1 MRVVSILG
9 DNLTGVR
16 LGSSFPMSA
25 HVYEPGTGG
34 ATFMPQSMARPMPQS
49 FAPVLGHNAVTNVV
63 NSVGAARPSTLPLST
78 RTCAYPSPP
87 TTVSQYQMNDQQ
99 LQYHVNSEGGQ
110 QCAVNCQQFPM
121 SGQYPVSAQQYPVSA
136 QQYPVSAQQYSVSAQ
151 QYPGSSQ
158 QYPGSAPQHGGQQF
172 PGSAP
177 QHGGQQFLMSGQYP
191 VSALH
196 HGGQQYAISCQQFAM
211 RGQYPVSASQ
221 HSGQQYAVTCQQP
234 VSVSQPLQATHAPA
248 LTHLDNS
255 PAGEMAPRSPVAQQ
269 TLQLQL
275 QPCAPVN
282 AVLTS
287 VPSNKQ
293 LSNREYSTDRFYSRP
308 PTIGVTPPTSCAQ
321 IVRNLALSGDPQLRN
336 QAADLLMGII
346 SSKNRRGAVPGEQVL
361 ASFLGDVAQR
371 SAFYS
376 TVTFSDIEDQIA
388 GIVRQYVRCQTSHVF
403 VSTRKPEPEDLSED
417 EIWSDDD
424 DVKDKSFASSS
435 ALPARPVTTTSTSRS
450 NFQGPAKSFTK
461 KVAAVVARPHAVTTE
476 AVPAS
481 TRTSTVNTTTAST
494 SSVSRSNSQMA
505 PQPAKSSTQT
515 GTTVVTR
522 PHSVIAKAD
531 PAFTRTSAVNS
542 RSTSQGPAKSS
553 TERVATALTQPH
565 VTTKPGHTSTVNT
578 STASTSPASR
588 SNSQTPAVST
598 SVTAPLTTQASN
610 DEGETPH
617 GDKVSQQVTS
627 WAEEVEKHEKESS
640 SGGDFGSE
648 TSPVPFDM
656 TKKKRKKKKTWAQ
669 VDLRTGCAYCSGG
682 CSMCNPLLRDTSD
695 SGHEAASNA
704 TSTPATARITTGK
717 VKFIAMKS
725 SVRRPAPLSVPP
737 VMFPAQTV
745 DSTLDPTENP
755 TPCEAKTAAS
765 KQQRQADMQKQLNA
779 LTAAEKSLQTFD
791 FGDLSSLAPEEA
803 GRKLTSFCTAVHAY
817 LCLLI
822 QDQSAVGKIVG
833 VMAAN
838 IQENK
843 DISSFTGQNL
853 LPGCVTILEALHAS
867 NQLLNV
873 STERLK
879 ERLRSLKV

>member
-1 MRVVSILG
+1 M
-9 DNLTGVR
+9 
-16 LGSSFPMSA
+16 
-25 HVYEPGTGG
+25 
-34 ATFMPQSMARPMPQS
+34 
-49 FAPVLGHNAVTNVV
+49 
-63 NSVGAARPSTLPLST
+63 
-78 RTCAYPSPP
+78 
-87 TTVSQYQMNDQQ
+87 
-99 LQYHVNSEGGQ
+99 
-110 QCAVNCQQFPM
+110 
-121 SGQYPVSAQQYPVSA
+121 
-136 QQYPVSAQQYSVSAQ
+136 
-151 QYPGSSQ
+151 
-158 QYPGSAPQHGGQQF
+158 
-172 PGSAP
+172 
-177 QHGGQQFLMSGQYP
+177 
-191 VSALH
+191 
-196 HGGQQYAISCQQFAM
+196 
-211 RGQYPVSASQ
+211 
-221 HSGQQYAVTCQQP
+221 
-234 VSVSQPLQATHAPA
+234 
-248 LTHLDNS
+248 
-255 PAGEMAPRSPVAQQ
+255 
-269 TLQLQL
+269 
-275 QPCAPVN
+275 
-282 AVLTS
+282 
-287 VPSNKQ
+287 
-293 LSNREYSTDRFYSRP
+293 
-308 PTIGVTPPTSCAQ
+308 
-321 IVRNLALSGDPQLRN
+321 
-336 QAADLLMGII
+336 
-346 SSKNRRGAVPGEQVL
+346 
-361 ASFLGDVAQR
+361 
-371 SAFYS
+371 
-376 TVTFSDIEDQIA
+376 
-388 GIVRQYVRCQTSHVF
+388 
-403 VSTRKPEPEDLSED
+403 
-417 EIWSDDD
+417 
-424 DVKDKSFASSS
+424 
-435 ALPARPVTTTSTSRS
+435 
-450 NFQGPAKSFTK
+450 
-461 KVAAVVARPHAVTTE
+461 
-476 AVPAS
+476 
-481 TRTSTVNTTTAST
+481 
-494 SSVSRSNSQMA
+494 
-505 PQPAKSSTQT
+505 
-515 GTTVVTR
+515 
-522 PHSVIAKAD
+522 
-531 PAFTRTSAVNS
+531 
-542 RSTSQGPAKSS
+542 
-553 TERVATALTQPH
+553 
-565 VTTKPGHTSTVNT
+565 
-578 STASTSPASR
+578 
-588 SNSQTPAVST
+588 
-598 SVTAPLTTQASN
+598 TAPLTTQASN